1 MEEFGFKETHRLDIE
16 KLSRD
21 NKKDEENCFIAD
33 LNYPVNEQLNLN
45 QYDLVTDFG
54 NNEHPFNVA
63 ESYRSMHSLTKQNG
77 YMFVAQNYINGNGFY
92 NFDFP
97 FLKV

>member
-1 MEEFGFKETHRLDIE
+1 MKNFLH
-16 KLSRD
+16 
-21 NKKDEENCFIAD
+21 NKKDEKTFIAD

-63 ESYRSMHSLTKQNG
+63 ESYRSMHSLTNKMVTCLLPSL
-77 YMFVAQNYINGNGFY
+77 Y
-92 NFDFP
+92 
-97 FLKV
+97 